1 MRLLEDKRG
10 QVRVIEVFFA
20 SMLLLSV
27 LTLIPSQSTV
37 NNANDPNLSSTAQQV
52 LLTLDNNG
60 HLSKLIEN
68 GSWTQIRQCVQ
79 STLPPTV
86 WFNLTVFNENNAQMN
101 DIPISSGSSINQE
114 SYSFDY
120 LCVSQN
126 PTYAS
131 YIIRLQLAVVS

>member
-1 MRLLEDKRG
+1 MRLLNDKRG
-10 QVRVIEVFFA
+10 QVRVIEAFFA

-60 HLSKLIEN
+60 YLSKLIEN

-79 STLPPTV
+79 SALPPTV
-86 WFNLTVFNENNAQMN
+86 WFNLTVFNENNVALN

-120 LCVSQN
+120 LCISQS
-126 PTYAS
+126 PSYAS